1 MHIVRAA
8 IAIVLSLALLATSSR
23 AATPAPVGAEHALV
37 VSAHRLASEAG
48 VDVLKRGG
56 NAIDAAVAVTCAL
69 AVTFPE
75 AGNLGGHDARL
86 QRQCHLGRLPE
97 AHRPRVRS

>member
-1 MHIVRAA
+1 M
-8 IAIVLSLALLATSSR
+8 
-23 AATPAPVGAEHALV
+23 V

>member
-1 MHIVRAA
+1 MHMVRAA
-8 IAIVLSLALLATSSR
+8 VAIVLSLALLATSGR
-23 AATPAPVGAEHALV
+23 AAAPAPVGAEHAMV
-37 VSAHRLASEAG
+37 VSARRLASEAG

-56 NAIDAAVAVTCAL
+56 NAIDAAVAVTYAL

>member
-1 MHIVRAA
+1 
-8 IAIVLSLALLATSSR
+8 
-23 AATPAPVGAEHALV
+23 
-37 VSAHRLASEAG
+37 
-48 VDVLKRGG
+48 VLKRGG
-56 NAIDAAVAVTCAL
+56 NAIDAAV

>member
-1 MHIVRAA
+1 MVRAA
-8 IAIVLSLALLATSSR
+8 LAIVLSLALLATSGR
-23 AATPAPVGAEHALV
+23 AAAPVGAEHAMV

>member
-1 MHIVRAA
+1 WGRERFAFPA
-8 IAIVLSLALLATSSR
+8 PFFSERPGGGTGAGRSR
-23 AATPAPVGAEHALV
+23 ARYGGRSSTRQR
-37 VSAHRLASEAG
+37 SG

-75 AGNLGGHDARL
+75 AGNLGGHDARP
-86 QRQCHLGRLPE
+86 QRQSHLGRLPE
-97 AHRPRVRS
+97 AHRPRVRA

>member
-1 MHIVRAA
+1 M
-8 IAIVLSLALLATSSR
+8 
-23 AATPAPVGAEHALV
+23 V

-86 QRQCHLGRLPE
+86 HDNVTSVVCRKPPTPSALVRCGRSGDFIG
-97 AHRPRVRS
+97 AVVNTRCDSRRWTTFRYCMS

>member
-1 MHIVRAA
+1 MHMVRAA
-8 IAIVLSLALLATSSR
+8 LAIVLSLALLATSGR
-23 AATPAPVGAEHALV
+23 AAAPVGAEHAMV

-69 AVTFPE
+69 AAVTFPE

-86 QRQCHLGRLPE
+86 QERRR
-97 AHRPRVRS
+97 A